1 MGGFYTNYT
10 VRGASQDAVARA
22 LRGRRAIVA
31 PARDDCVVAFD
42 EASDHQD
49 TDGITELA
57 VRLSRELSCPV
68 LAVIDHDDDFLWFT
82 LAVNGETVD
91 TYDSNPAYFDDSGPS
106 EPRGGDAALL
116 CRVFGAANV
125 ARVEAVLHAPDD
137 DGPYAFA
144 SERHADLV
152 NALGLPAFAVGA
164 AFATFER
171 GEVPPGLTA
180 AEMIRPPAAG
190 IGERMIASYPDMNPA
205 LVADAHPDAES
216 SARGSQGART
226 PRSSSVTLP
235 WVVGAVAIALLLAR
249 ACG

>member
-22 LRGRRAIVA
+22 LRGRRAIVS
-31 PARDDCVVAFD
+31 PARDDCVIAFD
-42 EASDHQD
+42 EASDDQD

-57 VRLSRELSCPV
+57 VQLSRELSCPI
-68 LAVIDHDDDFLWFT
+68 LAIVNHDDDLLWFT
-82 LAVNGETVD
+82 LALNGETVD
-91 TYDSNPAYFDDSGPS
+91 TYDSNPAYFDDSVPP

-125 ARVEAVLHAPDD
+125 TRVEDVLHAPDH

-152 NALGLPAFAVGA
+152 KALGLPAFAVGA
-164 AFATFER
+164 AYATFER

-190 IGERMIASYPDMNPA
+190 VGEVT
-205 LVADAHPDAES
+205 LVADAYPDAES
-216 SARGSQGART
+216 SAMRSQGART
-226 PRSSSVTLP
+226 PRSSSVALP
-235 WVVGAVAIALLLAR
+235 VVVGAVAMALLLAR